1 MPDATYPFGQTI
13 AASWEAVVGTK
24 PEDNIHNDYWL
35 LNRFQEGG
43 GFKSID
49 GGRVINGPI
58 EQAINTTVK
67 AYTDLDTL
75 DTNRIDVFD
84 EFSYPWKEYAGTV
97 TMSELE
103 RAKNQ
108 GSGRKFALL
117 DAKMENLRNSFKRV
131 INTDLF
137 GDGTGTGGK
146 VLGGLRLIVADNPA
160 VGSPGGI
167 NRATYTF
174 WRSQQ
179 MTGTM
184 TTAAYDNLTASM
196 RHLYN
201 LCSNG
206 VTGAHP
212 SFAVTDMPVFE
223 AFEATLVKNERYN
236 RSGKSDKGITGFKSD
251 SLMFK
256 DIPISYDVACTAG
269 HLYMLNTDNLKLAY
283 QSGYWMKGF
292 PAVDPANQ
300 TADIFKVM
308 TICNLYSNNPRRLGV
323 LSAVT

>member
-1 MPDATYPFGQTI
+1 MADPQFGQTV

-49 GGRVINGPI
+49 GGRTINGPI
-58 EQAINTTVK
+58 EYAINTTVK
-67 AYTDLDTL
+67 AYTDLDLL
-75 DTNRIDVFD
+75 DTTRVDVFD
-84 EFSYPWKEYAGTV
+84 EFMYPWKEYAGTV
-97 TMSELE
+97 VMSELE

-108 GSGRKFALL
+108 GSGRKFDLL
-117 DAKMENLRNSFKRV
+117 AAKLENLRNSFKRT
-131 INTDLF
+131 INTDLY
-137 GDGTGTGGK
+137 GDGSGTGGK
-146 VLGGLRLIVADNPA
+146 VIGGLKLIVADDPRVGA
-160 VGSPGGI
+160 VGGI
-167 NRATYTF
+167 NRATFTF

-179 MTGTM
+179 TSGAQ
-184 TTAAYDNLTASM
+184 TAAPYDNLQAAM

-206 VTGAHP
+206 VSGAHP
-212 SFAVTDMPVFE
+212 TFAVTTMEVFE
-223 AFEATLVKNERYN
+223 GYEAQLVKNERYS
-236 RSGKSDKGITGFKSD
+236 RTGKTDKGISGFKSE

-256 DIPISYDVACTAG
+256 DIPISFDLACPTG
-269 HLYMLNTDNLKLAY
+269 NLYELNTDNLKLAY

-308 TICNLYSNNPRRLGV
+308 TIANLFSNNPRRLGV
-323 LSAVT
+323 VTTIT